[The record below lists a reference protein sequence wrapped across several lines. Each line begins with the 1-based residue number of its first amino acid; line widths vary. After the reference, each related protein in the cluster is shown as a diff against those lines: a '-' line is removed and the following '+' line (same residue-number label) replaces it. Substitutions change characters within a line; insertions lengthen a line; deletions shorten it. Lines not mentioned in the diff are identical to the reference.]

1 MGALTLKSLTFY
13 LRNWDTE
20 KSESFDPTD
29 GFGSNTR
36 VYIHNNQ
43 ILLIEPEFDIQTFNT
58 WLTDRGRQFFD
69 GLNWIKSNSNK
80 NFLNSWHNISKQITQ
95 ILYLYDHC
103 NYQSY
108 KKHFF
113 TIIFE
118 NISLEVLSLLI
129 IISQNYS
136 FINIKRADSFN
147 LNNDLES
154 NYQLYLTTNNK
165 TKLSN
170 SSLCIL
176 LSTNPRYEG
185 YLLNLSLRQRF
196 VKGNFKC
203 FSIGSLINLTFPV
216 SFLGSN
222 LNCIKSIA
230 EGKHLIC
237 QSLKL
242 AKNPL
247 IIYNNEIFKR
257 VDRNSI
263 IKTLQI
269 LFYLNI
275 FNKSWNNINCFSSS
289 LSETG
294 NQSLQSFSSITKN
307 DLVNSSILYLLNINT
322 NSISNLKVIAN
333 YKILNLENKILN
345 INKLFLDQSSFDYKN
360 LSYFKNNFNNQKV
373 NYFFFKSSFFYEN
386 EESFINTEGLIKR
399 TTKLIFKKNSKSHWQ
414 LLRKIFKLFK
424 NTIVFLNNK
433 NNDLIFFNLKNKN
446 RFQNFVYFHFQATKS
461 LTNISFYLSTKTNS
475 FNIFKNK
482 FKIRQN
488 KLFSTN
494 FKYWLDDF
502 YSGSKDEYSQN
513 SLTMSNCS
521 KILRFQTTNFF

>member
-196 VKGNFKC
+196 VKGNF
-203 FSIGSLINLTFPV
+203 I
-216 SFLGSN
+216 
-222 LNCIKSIA
+222 
-230 EGKHLIC
+230 
-237 QSLKL
+237 
-242 AKNPL
+242 
-247 IIYNNEIFKR
+247 
-257 VDRNSI
+257 
-263 IKTLQI
+263 
-269 LFYLNI
+269 
-275 FNKSWNNINCFSSS
+275 
-289 LSETG
+289 
-294 NQSLQSFSSITKN
+294 
-307 DLVNSSILYLLNINT
+307 
-322 NSISNLKVIAN
+322 
-333 YKILNLENKILN
+333 
-345 INKLFLDQSSFDYKN
+345 
-360 LSYFKNNFNNQKV
+360 
-373 NYFFFKSSFFYEN
+373 
-386 EESFINTEGLIKR
+386 
-399 TTKLIFKKNSKSHWQ
+399 
-414 LLRKIFKLFK
+414 
-424 NTIVFLNNK
+424 
-433 NNDLIFFNLKNKN
+433 
-446 RFQNFVYFHFQATKS
+446 
-461 LTNISFYLSTKTNS
+461 
-475 FNIFKNK
+475 
-482 FKIRQN
+482 
-488 KLFSTN
+488 
-494 FKYWLDDF
+494 
-502 YSGSKDEYSQN
+502 
-513 SLTMSNCS
+513 
-521 KILRFQTTNFF
+521 